1 MFSQLPPETNNN
13 SVASPSLVDKQK
25 PKRSL
30 RSKVRN
36 DHTQDVTA
44 VVNLDSDEEDSKQQQ
59 MESNVI
65 QTNACIT
72 NENWIDLY
80 APKKIEELAVHP
92 KKIQELE
99 QWLKHCEIMKRKKQP
114 AQLCLLTGPSGCGKT
129 AAVQVLAKDM
139 KFTIQEWTNPV
150 DQDMI
155 YNLGDQVFGE
165 SNFSSSQVDAFKAF
179 LFKASRYRSLFE
191 IAGNDRRLLLVE
203 DFPNFLLRDPSALE
217 AILE

>member
-72 NENWIDLY
+72 KENWIDLY
-80 APKKIEELAVHP
+80 APKTIEELAVHP